1 MNKIN
6 KMKNKFNLWIVTL
19 VDGTTEYGFC
29 EDYNNDKVI
38 KFNDDVSSSLAEQVW
53 NSKSNEKVIVSK
65 LVEMENDLNENRN
78 CPFAKGI
85 ISYKDLN
92 LEMVGA

>member
-1 MNKIN
+1 MEEIIIEIPAAVNEPIR
-6 KMKNKFNLWIVTL
+6 
-19 VDGTTEYGFC
+19 
-29 EDYNNDKVI
+29 DYAPG
-38 KFNDDVSSSLAEQVW
+38 SPERSSL
-53 NSKSNEKVIVSK
+53 KSK